1 VSAGGGLPGI
11 DRAAGLRRVAG
22 NEALYDKLL
31 LDFHRD
37 YATSADHI
45 RSALADGRLADAE
58 RLVHTLKGVAGNI
71 GAGELHRA
79 AQELD
84 SAVRLGDGGKA
95 GSLLT
100 DVDRELSR
108 VINGLG
114 PLADQ
119 AAAARAATE
128 SPGAAAGAAVDRRAL
143 EAALRELADLVR
155 KSDPEAEGA
164 LDRVRGALRGAR
176 AKEVQR
182 IAGALDLFDFRGAAK
197 ALAALA
203 EAEGIQAAAGD

>member
-1 VSAGGGLPGI
+1 M
-11 DRAAGLRRVAG
+11 
-22 NEALYDKLL
+22 
-31 LDFHRD
+31 
-37 YATSADHI
+37 
-45 RSALADGRLADAE
+45 ADGRLADAE

-84 SAVRLGDGGKA
+84 SALRLGDQAKV
-95 GSLLT
+95 GSFLI

-119 AAAARAATE
+119 AAADRAVTE
-128 SPGAAAGAAVDRRAL
+128 SPGAAAGANVDSRAL

-155 KSDPEAEGA
+155 RSDPEAEGA
-164 LDRVRGALRGAR
+164 LDRVRGALGGAR
-176 AKEVQR
+176 ATEVRR

-197 ALAALA
+197 AVAALA
-203 EAEGIQAAAGD
+203 EAEGIRVASGD